1 MEKVI
6 DFTDTEFA
14 KDVLNPDPK
23 IVFNSK
29 NTKQYESFK
38 FDLFGDIITVRFFDN
53 VYSKDDP
60 DMWIFGNCNFADQVI
75 NLSTKSISGEPL
87 SRNQI
92 RQTFVHECVHLML
105 ESGQFYEE
113 SYNEAL
119 VEWLAKCINKL
130 FVSKISL
137 VKRFK

>member
-6 DFTDTEFA
+6 DFTDTEFD

-23 IVFNSK
+23 IVFNNK
-29 NTKQYESFK
+29 NTKQYESFR
-38 FDLFGDIITVRFFDN
+38 FDLFGDTITVRFFDN

-60 DMWIFGNCNFADQVI
+60 DMWIFGNCNFVDQVI

-119 VEWLAKCINKL
+119 VEWLAKCIN
-130 FVSKISL
+130 
-137 VKRFK
+137 R